1 MVELELNSIQRWSA
15 ASRLL
20 TPSMKLWIIMDGSK
34 PTNARMQPIKP
45 IQEIQNV
52 LLARTYVVVA
62 SVRAASALLLLLRH
76 RSPPR

>member
-1 MVELELNSIQRWSA
+1 MVELELNSIHRWSA

-45 IQEIQNV
+45 IQVSNML
-52 LLARTYVVVA
+52 LLARRTYV
-62 SVRAASALLLLLRH
+62 RT
-76 RSPPR
+76 